1 MNKTK
6 LWGRYVCLLA
16 CAMLFTVTAVQAQSS
31 KYKRLIEDT
40 EKARSSFMGSDKQLK
55 ELFDNAYGYAIFPN
69 IGKGAA
75 GIGGAAGSGVV
86 YEQGKMT
93 GMARMKQLTVG
104 WQIGGQ
110 AYREIIFFEDK
121 ESLDRFRSYA
131 YEFAAQTSASAIN
144 DAAKVGAYTDGIL
157 VFTQKKTGL
166 MYDESIG
173 GQKFDYTAF

>member
-1 MNKTK
+1 MNTTK
-6 LWGRYVCLLA
+6 LLGRYVCLFA
-16 CAMLFTVTAVQAQSS
+16 FATFFSATAVQAQSS
-31 KYKRLIEDT
+31 KHKRLIEDT
-40 EKARSSFMGSDKQLK
+40 EKAKTNFMRSDKQMK

-93 GMARMKQLTVG
+93 GTARMKQLTVG

-131 YEFAAQTSASAIN
+131 YEFSAQTSASAIN
-144 DAAKVGAYTDGIL
+144 DAAKVGAYTDGVL

-173 GQKFDYTAF
+173 GQKFDYTDF